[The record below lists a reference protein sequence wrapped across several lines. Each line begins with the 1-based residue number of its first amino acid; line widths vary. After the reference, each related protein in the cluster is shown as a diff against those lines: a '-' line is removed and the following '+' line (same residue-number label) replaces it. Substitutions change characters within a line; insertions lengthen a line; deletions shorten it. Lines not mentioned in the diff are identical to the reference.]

1 MVRAETREE
10 RLALGREWTLELK
23 TMEHLRDATS
33 RATEEMQFGESG
45 IDVPFAQTLMV
56 RTK

>member
-1 MVRAETREE
+1 
-10 RLALGREWTLELK
+10 
-23 TMEHLRDATS
+23 MEHLRDVTS